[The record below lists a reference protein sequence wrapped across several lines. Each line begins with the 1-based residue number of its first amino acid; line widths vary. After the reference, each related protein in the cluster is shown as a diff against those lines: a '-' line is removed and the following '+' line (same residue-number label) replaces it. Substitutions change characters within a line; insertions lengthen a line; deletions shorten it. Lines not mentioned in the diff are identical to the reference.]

1 MGVRLLRC
9 GVRRAGCVHVACEWV
24 WEVMTVRNRDLVI
37 GMDGDEVPGDG
48 LGTFDPH
55 GPKRGGVR

>member
-1 MGVRLLRC
+1 
-9 GVRRAGCVHVACEWV
+9 
-24 WEVMTVRNRDLVI
+24 MTVRNRDLVI